1 MKPRINRRD
10 SLALLGAG
18 LSLPAWSQEGGFR
31 PVAGRDYQRLNQPLP
46 RPSQGKLEVVEFF
59 WYGCPHCLMLEGAI
73 HAWVKT
79 LPAHVSFRQVA
90 VPIRGHS
97 LAHQRLFF
105 VLQAMGVEAQF
116 RPAIFKALHAQ
127 GLALGKPAEMIQLLQ
142 PLGLDAG
149 QFERTWAAFDPKSF
163 SAAQIRAA
171 DQLADA
177 YGMDAVPLLGVGGL
191 YTTAPSRFERAPAA
205 DANRLALQTVDFLI
219 QNFGKA

>member
-1 MKPRINRRD
+1 MKRRD
-10 SLALLGAG
+10 GLTLLAASLG
-18 LSLPAWSQEGGFR
+18 LPALAQEGAFR
-31 PVAGRDYQRLNQPLP
+31 PQAGRDYQRLHQPLA
-46 RPSQGKLEVVEFF
+46 RPVQGKLEVVEFF
-59 WYGCPHCLMLEGAI
+59 WYGCPHCLALEGAI
-73 HAWVKT
+73 QAWAKT

-97 LAHQRLFF
+97 VAHQRLFF
-105 VLQAMGVEAQF
+105 VLQALGVEAQF

-142 PLGLDAG
+142 PLGLDPV

-191 YTTAPSRFERAPAA
+191 YTTAPSRFERAPAGE
-205 DANRLALQTVDFLI
+205 ANRLALQTVDFLI